1 MDVDDGDAGLEL
13 VHLLRRITGR
23 LDLMGSEFAA
33 ANGLHPTDLRALV
46 HLLDARREE
55 IPATPG
61 WLSGKLALNSASVT
75 ALVDRLVR
83 AGYVRRTRDNRDRRR
98 VLLTVQDEA
107 VRLGWAF
114 FGGITRDMV
123 SAMREFDGAE
133 LAVARRFLERMHDV
147 VRADKPSDP
156 VVRLLPLDEATTERL
171 LTVAVH
177 EARPADV
184 MPPARAEWTP
194 DTWTPATENAF
205 REFHRSHFHGAN
217 GTVMYAVEAEG
228 SLTGMIRMARISPDE
243 AETGMWLGR
252 SARGKGIGTA
262 ALRALLAE
270 AAAAGVRTI
279 VADTSTGNAAA
290 LGALRT
296 CGATLTHHGDDVRA
310 ELPIG

>member
-33 ANGLHPTDLRALV
+33 ANGLHPTDLRALI

-107 VRLGWAF
+107 VRLGWSF
-114 FGGITRDMV
+114 YGGIITDMV
-123 SAMREFDGAE
+123 DAMREFDGGE

-147 VRADKPSDP
+147 VRADKPSKP

-177 EARPADV
+177 EARPVDV
-184 MPPARAEWTP
+184 MPVQEATI
-194 DTWTPATENAF
+194 TWTPAAENAF
-205 REFHRSHFHGAN
+205 REFHRSHFEGAN

-228 SLTGMIRMARISPDE
+228 SLTGMIRMARVSQDE

-262 ALRALLAE
+262 ALRALVAE
-270 AAAAGVRTI
+270 AAAVGVRTI
-279 VADTSTGNAAA
+279 VADTASGNSAA

>member
-23 LDLMGSEFAA
+23 LDLMAAEFAA
-33 ANGLHPTDLRALV
+33 ANGLHPTDLRALI

-55 IPATPG
+55 LAATPG

-107 VRLGWAF
+107 IRLGWSF
-114 FGGITRDMV
+114 YGGIITDMV
-123 SAMREFDGAE
+123 DAMREFDGSE
-133 LAVARRFLERMHDV
+133 LAVARRFLDRMHDV
-147 VRADKPSDP
+147 VRADKPTNP
-156 VVRLLPLDEATTERL
+156 VVRLVPLDEATTERL
-171 LTVAVH
+171 LSVAVH
-177 EARPADV
+177 EARPTDV
-184 MPPARAEWTP
+184 MPTQDGA

-217 GTVMYAVEAEG
+217 GTVMYAVESEG
-228 SLTGMIRMARISPDE
+228 SLTGMIRMARVSQDE

-262 ALRALLAE
+262 ALRALVAE

-279 VADTSTGNAAA
+279 VADTTSGNSAA